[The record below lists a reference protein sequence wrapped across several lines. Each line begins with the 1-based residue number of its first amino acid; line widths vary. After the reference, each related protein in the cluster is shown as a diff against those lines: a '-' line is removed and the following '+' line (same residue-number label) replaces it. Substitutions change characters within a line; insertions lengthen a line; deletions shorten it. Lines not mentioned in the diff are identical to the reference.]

1 MTREEV
7 ITYLK
12 TELQF
17 DVKSIGLLDLYVDE
31 LLKFNKQYNLISRS
45 TESIVWDR
53 HILDSAQTIKFIN
66 PAKNLKICDLGAGA
80 GLPGLII
87 AIYGYKLG
95 FHVKLYEKSSIKCRF
110 LKNLINKL
118 KIDNVIVENINV
130 YDIKI
135 RSDYVVTR
143 AFKKLSEVLSIS
155 REIVSTSHKLIL
167 LKGKGAEEEIK
178 KVNFVN
184 NYKFE
189 VKKSITDPESKI
201 LIFDVKK

>member
-31 LLKFNKQYNLISRS
+31 LLKFNKQYNLISKS

-66 PAKNLKICDLGAGA
+66 PTKNLKICDLGTGA

-95 FHVKLYEKSSIKCRF
+95 FHVKLCEKSSVKCKF
-110 LKNLINKL
+110 LNNLVNKL

-130 YDIKI
+130 YDI
-135 RSDYVVTR
+135 
-143 AFKKLSEVLSIS
+143 SIS
-155 REIVSTSHKLIL
+155 
-167 LKGKGAEEEIK
+167 A
-178 KVNFVN
+178 
-184 NYKFE
+184 
-189 VKKSITDPESKI
+189 D
-201 LIFDVKK
+201 

>member
-1 MTREEV
+1 MKREEV

-17 DVKSIGLLDLYVDE
+17 DVKSIALLDVYVDE
-31 LLKFNKQYNLISRS
+31 LLKFNKQYNLISKS
-45 TESIVWDR
+45 TESTVWDR
-53 HILDSAQTIKFIN
+53 HVLDSAQTIKFIN
-66 PAKNLKICDLGAGA
+66 PSKKLKICDLGTGA

-95 FHVKLYEKSSIKCRF
+95 FHVKLYEKSSVKCKF
-110 LKNLINKL
+110 LNNLINKL
-118 KIDNVIVENINV
+118 KIDNVVVENINV
-130 YDIKI
+130 YDISI
-135 RSDYVVTR
+135 SADLVVTR

-155 REIVSTSHKLIL
+155 REIISTSHKLIL

-178 KVNFVN
+178 KVNFGN
-184 NYKFE
+184 NYKLE

>member
-17 DVKSIGLLDLYVDE
+17 DDKSIGLLDLYVDE
-31 LLKFNKQYNLISRS
+31 LLKYNKQYNLISKS

-53 HILDSAQTIKFIN
+53 HILDSAQTVKFIKSS
-66 PAKNLKICDLGAGA
+66 KNLKICDLGTGA
-80 GLPGLII
+80 GLPGVII
-87 AIYGYKLG
+87 AIYGYKKG
-95 FHVKLYEKSSIKCRF
+95 FHVKLYEKSSVKCKF
-110 LKNLINKL
+110 LNNLVNKL

-130 YDIKI
+130 YDISI
-135 RSDYVVTR
+135 RADYVVTR

-178 KVNFVN
+178 KMNFWN

>member
-1 MTREEV
+1 MTKEEV

-17 DVKSIGLLDLYVDE
+17 DVKSIGLLDIYVNQ
-31 LLKFNKQYNLISRS
+31 LLRFNKQYNLISKS

-53 HILDSAQTIKFIN
+53 HILDSAQTIKFIK
-66 PAKNLKICDLGAGA
+66 PAKNLKICDLGTGA

-87 AIYGYKLG
+87 AIYGYKIG
-95 FHVKLYEKSSIKCRF
+95 FHVKLYEKSSVKCIF
-110 LKNLINKL
+110 LNNLINKL
-118 KIDNVIVENINV
+118 KIDNVVVENINV
-130 YDIKI
+130 YDIRIKA
-135 RSDYVVTR
+135 DYVVTR
-143 AFKKLSEVLSIS
+143 AFKKLGEVLTIS

-178 KVNFVN
+178 KVNFLN

>member
-1 MTREEV
+1 MKREEV

-31 LLKFNKQYNLISRS
+31 LLNFNKQYNLISKS

-66 PAKNLKICDLGAGA
+66 PSKNLKICDLGSGA

-87 AIYGYKLG
+87 AIYGYKIG
-95 FHVKLYEKSSIKCRF
+95 FHVKLYEKSSIKCKF
-110 LKNLINKL
+110 LNNIITKL
-118 KIDNVIVENINV
+118 KINNIIVENINL
-130 YDIKI
+130 YDTSIKA
-135 RSDYVVTR
+135 DYVVTR

-155 REIVSTSHKLIL
+155 REIISTSHKLIL

-178 KVNFVN
+178 KVNFGN

>member
-1 MTREEV
+1 MKREEV

-17 DVKSIGLLDLYVDE
+17 DVKSIALLDVYVDE
-31 LLKFNKQYNLISRS
+31 LLKFNKQYNLISKS
-45 TESIVWDR
+45 TESTVWDR
-53 HILDSAQTIKFIN
+53 HVLDSAQTIKFIN
-66 PAKNLKICDLGAGA
+66 PSKKLKICDLGTGA

-95 FHVKLYEKSSIKCRF
+95 FHVKLYEKSSVKCKF
-110 LKNLINKL
+110 LNNLINKL
-118 KIDNVIVENINV
+118 KIDNVVVENINV
-130 YDIKI
+130 YDISI
-135 RSDYVVTR
+135 SADLVVIR

-155 REIVSTSHKLIL
+155 REIISTSHKLIL

-178 KVNFVN
+178 KVNFGN
-184 NYKFE
+184 NYKLE

>member
-17 DVKSIGLLDLYVDE
+17 DVKSISLLDLYVDE
-31 LLKFNKQYNLISRS
+31 LLKFNKQYNLISKS

-53 HILDSAQTIKFIN
+53 HILDSAQIIKFIKSE
-66 PAKNLKICDLGAGA
+66 KNIKICDLGTGA

-95 FHVKLYEKSSIKCRF
+95 FHVKLYEKSSIKCKF

-118 KIDNVIVENINV
+118 KIDNVVVENVNV
-130 YDIKI
+130 YDISI
-135 RSDYVVTR
+135 RADYVVTR
-143 AFKKLSEVLSIS
+143 AFKKISEVLSIS

-167 LKGKGAEEEIK
+167 LKGKSAEEEIK
-178 KVNFVN
+178 KMNLVN

-189 VKKSITDPESKI
+189 VKKSITDLESKI
-201 LIFDVKK
+201 LIFEVKK

>member
-1 MTREEV
+1 MTKEEV
-7 ITYLK
+7 IKYLK

-17 DVKSIGLLDLYVDE
+17 DVKSISLLDLYVDE
-31 LLKFNKQYNLISRS
+31 LLKFNKQYNLISKS

-53 HILDSAQTIKFIN
+53 HILDSAQTIKLIN
-66 PAKNLKICDLGAGA
+66 PKKNIKICDLGTGA

-95 FHVKLYEKSSIKCRF
+95 FHVKLYEKSSIKCKF
-110 LKNLINKL
+110 LNNLINKL

-143 AFKKLSEVLSIS
+143 AFKQLSEVLYIS
-155 REIVSTSHKLIL
+155 REIVLTSHKLIL
-167 LKGKGAEEEIK
+167 LKGKGGEEEIK
-178 KVNFVN
+178 KLNFGN

>member
-1 MTREEV
+1 MKREEV

-17 DVKSIGLLDLYVDE
+17 DVKSIALLDVYVDE
-31 LLKFNKQYNLISRS
+31 LLKFNKQYNLISKS
-45 TESIVWDR
+45 TESTVWDR
-53 HILDSAQTIKFIN
+53 HVLDSAQTIKFIN
-66 PAKNLKICDLGAGA
+66 PSKKLKICDLGTGA

-95 FHVKLYEKSSIKCRF
+95 FHVKLYEKSSVKCKF
-110 LKNLINKL
+110 LNNLINKL
-118 KIDNVIVENINV
+118 KIDNVVVENINV
-130 YDIKI
+130 YDISI
-135 RSDYVVTR
+135 SADLVVTR

-155 REIVSTSHKLIL
+155 REIISTSHKLIL

-178 KVNFVN
+178 KVNFGN
-184 NYKFE
+184 NYKLE
-189 VKKSITDPESKI
+189 VKKSVTDPESKI

>member
-12 TELQF
+12 NELQF
-17 DVKSIGLLDLYVDE
+17 DVKSIGLLDIYVDE
-31 LLKFNKQYNLISRS
+31 LLKFNKQYNLISKS
-45 TESIVWDR
+45 TENIVWNR

-66 PAKNLKICDLGAGA
+66 PAKNLKICDLGTGA

-87 AIYGYKLG
+87 AIYGYEHG
-95 FHVKLYEKSSIKCRF
+95 FHVKLYEKSSVKCKF
-110 LKNLINKL
+110 LNNLINKL
-118 KIDNVIVENINV
+118 KIDNVVVENINV
-130 YDIKI
+130 YDISI
-135 RSDYVVTR
+135 SADYVVTR

-155 REIVSTSHKLIL
+155 REIISTSHKLIL

-178 KVNFVN
+178 KINFGN

>member
-1 MTREEV
+1 MKREEV

-12 TELQF
+12 NELQF

-31 LLKFNKQYNLISRS
+31 LLKFNKQYNLISKS
-45 TESIVWDR
+45 TENIVWDR
-53 HILDSAQTIKFIN
+53 HILDSAQTIKFIK
-66 PAKNLKICDLGAGA
+66 PAKNIKICDLGTGA

-87 AIYGYKLG
+87 AIYSYNLG
-95 FHVKLYEKSSIKCRF
+95 FHVKLYEKSSIKCKF
-110 LKNLINKL
+110 LNNLIKKL
-118 KIDNVIVENINV
+118 KIDNVIVENMNI

-155 REIVSTSHKLIL
+155 REIVLTSHKLIL

-189 VKKSITDPESKI
+189 AKKSITDPESKI
-201 LIFDVKK
+201 LIIDVKK